1 MKNNKRIFVFWA
13 FLGICFYLVAENP
26 KIKELVDEK
35 YYEKLVKDG
44 SITIYRDDGS
54 SEYLLLP
61 KSEYSE
67 QINKCK
73 IQKLQRCVQ
82 GIIVPHLSAVVF
94 AWLPIIITEVE
105 SVGGFDDFLFA

>member
-1 MKNNKRIFVFWA
+1 MKNNKRIFVFLA
-13 FLGICFYLVAENP
+13 FLGICFYLFAENP

-73 IQKLQRCVQ
+73 IQK
-82 GIIVPHLSAVVF
+82 
-94 AWLPIIITEVE
+94 
-105 SVGGFDDFLFA
+105 DKKNFLLHFTSLHFTFSNRQKNNDYFPKLW